1 MTENKMGTAPI
12 KKLILGMSW
21 PAMLSMMINAV
32 YAIVDSI
39 FVSYLGEG
47 ALVAVTI
54 ALPVQLMLV
63 ALGVGSGVGVNSV
76 IARKLG
82 ERNQIAAD
90 NAANAGIYI
99 ELANYLF
106 FLVFGLFI
114 AKTFVSQYTTDPYVL
129 ENGIGYLKIVTLG
142 SVFVLSAMGFEKILQ
157 ATGDMIHP
165 MISMLIGAG
174 SNIILDPILIFGYFG
189 APALGVKGAAIA
201 TIIAQFLAVSY
212 ALYIIVKKEHLVNIN
227 LKNYRPDFKII
238 KDIYAVGLPAIVTQA
253 LSSVMIMILNLLL
266 SAYSSSAVAVLG
278 VYARLERFIFM
289 PVFGIRQ
296 GAMPIMGFN
305 YGARNKERII
315 SALKYSYIYAGII
328 MIIGMLLFQL
338 MPHKLLAMFNAEGE
352 MMEIGV
358 SALRTISICFI
369 PATFGIITSS
379 LYQAVGRGFLV
390 LVGSFIRQIIGIL
403 PVVYLI
409 LRYSGIKYVWW
420 AFPIGEIFGVI
431 FYGISL
437 YVVYKKEIKILE

>member
-32 YAIVDSI
+32 YSIVDSI
-39 FVSYLGEG
+39 FVSYLGEK

-99 ELANYLF
+99 ELVNYLF

-129 ENGIGYLKIVTLG
+129 ENGIEYLQIVTLG

-212 ALYIIVKKEHLVNIN
+212 AIYIIVKKEHLVSIS
-227 LKNYRPDFKII
+227 LKKYRPDFKII
-238 KDIYAVGLPAIVTQA
+238 KDIYAVGLPAIVTQS
-253 LSSVMIMILNLLL
+253 LSSVMVMILNLAL

-315 SALKYSYIYAGII
+315 STLKYSYIYAGII
-328 MIIGMLLFQL
+328 MVIGMLLFQL
-338 MPHKLLAMFNAEGE
+338 MPHKLLQMFNAEGE

-409 LRYSGIKYVWW
+409 LHYSGIKYVWW

-437 YVVYKKEIKILE
+437 YIVYKKEIKILE

>member
-1 MTENKMGTAPI
+1 MTENKMGSAPI
-12 KKLILGMSW
+12 KNLILGMSW

-32 YAIVDSI
+32 YSIVDSI

-54 ALPVQLMLV
+54 GLPIQLMLV
-63 ALGVGSGVGVNSV
+63 AFGVGSGVGVNSV

-82 ERNQIAAD
+82 EKNQISAD
-90 NAANAGIYI
+90 NAANAGVYI
-99 ELANYLF
+99 ELVNYILF
-106 FLVFGLFI
+106 AVFGLFL
-114 AKTFVSQYTTDPYVL
+114 AKTFISHYTNDPYIL
-129 ENGIGYLKIVTLG
+129 ENGLEYLQIITLG

-174 SNIILDPILIFGYFG
+174 TNIILDPILIFGYLG

-201 TIIAQFLAVSY
+201 TIIAQFFAV
-212 ALYIIVKKEHLVNIN
+212 LYIVYIILKKEHLVSIS

-238 KDIYAVGLPAIVTQA
+238 KDIYVVGFPAIITQT
-253 LSSVMIMILNLLL
+253 LSSVMIMLVSLAV

-278 VYARLERFIFM
+278 VYMRLEKFVFM

-296 GAMPIMGFN
+296 GAMPIMGYN
-305 YGARNKERII
+305 YGAKNKERII
-315 SALKYSYIYAGII
+315 SALKYSYLYAGII
-328 MIIGMLLFQL
+328 MILGTLLFQL
-338 MPHKLLAMFNAEGE
+338 MPYKLLGMFNAEGE

-369 PATFGIITSS
+369 PATFGVITSA
-379 LYQAVGRGFLV
+379 LYQAIGHGFLV
-390 LVGSFIRQIIGIL
+390 LIGSFIRQIIGIL
-403 PVVYLI
+403 PFVYLI
-409 LRYSGIKYVWW
+409 LHFSGIKYVWW
-420 AFPIGEIFGVI
+420 AFPIAEISGLI
-431 FYGISL
+431 FYGITL
-437 YVVYKKEIKILE
+437 YIIYKKEIKILD

>member
-12 KKLILGMSW
+12 KNLILGMSW